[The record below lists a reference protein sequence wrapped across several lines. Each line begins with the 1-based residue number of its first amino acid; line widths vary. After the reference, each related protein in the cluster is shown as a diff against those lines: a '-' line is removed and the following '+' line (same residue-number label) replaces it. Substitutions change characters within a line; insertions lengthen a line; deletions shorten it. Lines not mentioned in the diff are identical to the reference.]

1 MRNLFLGLTAVALA
15 TGALATTAKADVML
29 SGPTS
34 NAGTYSTSAL
44 QGFAGSDPTSD
55 VNYNGFA
62 GVSLWGLLGGSTGIT
77 TTTPPGDNGKN
88 AILRYYVTGSGGG
101 STSVVS
107 AGEINPSFG
116 GTKATPAFIAYALN
130 GSTLAQPE
138 LIVPG
143 QPARDLSTLGSLV
156 LTSVAA
162 QPNGSGG
169 ASTALTLSGQ
179 VANPGSYNATQLAAL
194 TPQTTVDVGGGTTY
208 TGPPLASFLDATG
221 NITSTIVDA
230 VGTDGYTVAFA
241 LAEVDPAVGGNA
253 NDILAWAINGA
264 PLTDTAVARLVFPS
278 DNQRGRWNSNLD
290 LLQVTDVNGVPEPAT
305 AGMLAAAIGL
315 LGMLRRHTR
324 TPERNRRT
332 AASRAHRPRPASGR
346 QNPRARYSAAGRRP

>member
-1 MRNLFLGLTAVALA
+1 MLYPIRHNARGLGVPNLFLEMTTL
-15 TGALATTAKADVML
+15 ALATTVLATTAEADVTL

-34 NAGTYSTSAL
+34 NAGTYSTLAL
-44 QGFAGSDPTSD
+44 QAFAASNPTDD
-55 VNYNGFA
+55 VSYNGFA

-101 STSVVS
+101 SISVVS
-107 AGEINPSFG
+107 VGEINPSFG
-116 GTKATPAFIAYALN
+116 GTQATPTFIAYASN
-130 GSTLAQPE
+130 GATLAQPE

-143 QPARDLSTLGSLV
+143 QAARDLSTLASLV

-169 ASTALTLSGQ
+169 PSSSLTLSGQ
-179 VANPGSYNATQLAAL
+179 VANPGTYNATQLAAF

-208 TGPPLASFLDATG
+208 TGPPLASFLEATS

-230 VGTDGYTVAFA
+230 IGTDGYTVAFA
-241 LAEVDPAVGGNA
+241 LAEVDPAVGGDA
-253 NDILAWAINGA
+253 NDILAWATNGA
-264 PLTDTAVARLVFPS
+264 PLTTNAVARLVFPN

-290 LLQVTDVNGVPEPAT
+290 LLQVAAVPEPASV
-305 AGMLAAAIGL
+305 GILAAALGL
-315 LGMLRRHTR
+315 LGLLRR
-324 TPERNRRT
+324 
-332 AASRAHRPRPASGR
+332 
-346 QNPRARYSAAGRRP
+346 RARRLCA